1 MALSQA
7 LTKLID
13 RFYVSPVSKFCSRDF
28 FRYGVCGATNM
39 VLDALWYFVI
49 YHFVIK
55 ARYIDLIFVTISP
68 HISSLM
74 IVFPITFF
82 TGFLLNRFVA
92 FHATEQASGKQLKRY
107 ALSVVGSIIINYVC
121 MKLFVEHFNIW
132 PTPSKLLTTIVTVAY
147 SYVAAK
153 YFTFRKPKS
162 NATKQE

>member
-1 MALSQA
+1 MSLSQA

-39 VLDALWYFVI
+39 TLDAIWYFVV
-49 YHFVIK
+49 YHFIIK
-55 ARYIDLIFVTISP
+55 AQYIDLYIVNISP

-82 TGFLLNRFVA
+82 TGFLLNRYVA
-92 FHATEQASGKQLKRY
+92 FHATEQPGGKQLKRY
-107 ALSVVGSIIINYVC
+107 AVSVVGSIIINYVC
-121 MKLFVEHFNIW
+121 MKLFVEYFSIW

-147 SYVAAK
+147 SFIAAK
-153 YFTFRKPKS
+153 YFTFRKSRS
-162 NATKQE
+162 NATE

>member
-1 MALSQA
+1 MSLSQA

-39 VLDALWYFVI
+39 TLDAIWYFVV
-49 YHFVIK
+49 YHFIIK
-55 ARYIDLIFVTISP
+55 AQYIDLYVVNISP

-82 TGFLLNRFVA
+82 TGFLLNRYVA
-92 FHATEQASGKQLKRY
+92 FHATEQPGGKQLKRY
-107 ALSVVGSIIINYVC
+107 AVSVVGSIIINYVC
-121 MKLFVEHFNIW
+121 MKLFVEYFNIW

-147 SYVAAK
+147 SFIAAK
-153 YFTFRKPKS
+153 YFTFRKSKS
-162 NATKQE
+162 NTTE

>member
-1 MALSQA
+1 MSSSQA

-39 VLDALWYFVI
+39 TLDAIWYFVV
-49 YHFVIK
+49 YHFIIK
-55 ARYIDLIFVTISP
+55 AQYIDLYIVSISP

-82 TGFLLNRFVA
+82 TGFLLNRYVA
-92 FHATEQASGKQLKRY
+92 FHATEQPGGKQLKRY
-107 ALSVVGSIIINYVC
+107 AVSVVGSIIINYVC
-121 MKLFVEHFNIW
+121 MKLFVEYFNIW

-147 SYVAAK
+147 SFIAAK
-153 YFTFRKPKS
+153 YFTFRKSKS
-162 NATKQE
+162 NATE

>member
-1 MALSQA
+1 MSLSQA

-39 VLDALWYFVI
+39 TLDAIWYFVV
-49 YHFVIK
+49 YHFIIK
-55 ARYIDLIFVTISP
+55 AQYIDLYIVNISP

-82 TGFLLNRFVA
+82 TGFLLNRYVA
-92 FHATEQASGKQLKRY
+92 FHATEQPGGKQLKRY
-107 ALSVVGSIIINYVC
+107 AVSVVGSIIINYVC
-121 MKLFVEHFNIW
+121 MKLFVEYFNIW

-147 SYVAAK
+147 SFIAAK
-153 YFTFRKPKS
+153 YFTFRKSKS
-162 NATKQE
+162 NATE

>member
-1 MALSQA
+1 MSLSQA

-39 VLDALWYFVI
+39 TLDAIWYFVI
-49 YHFVIK
+49 YHFVIR
-55 ARYIDLIFVTISP
+55 ARYIDLFIVNISP
-68 HISSLM
+68 HISSLL

-82 TGFLLNRFVA
+82 TGFLLNRYVA

-121 MKLFVEHFNIW
+121 MKFFVEYLNIW
-132 PTPSKLLTTIVTVAY
+132 PTPSKMLTTVVSVAY
-147 SYVAAK
+147 SFLAAK
-153 YFTFRKPKS
+153 YYTFRKPKEQP
-162 NATKQE
+162 AQ

>member
-1 MALSQA
+1 MSLSQA

-39 VLDALWYFVI
+39 TLDAIWYFVV
-49 YHFVIK
+49 YHFIIK
-55 ARYIDLIFVTISP
+55 AQYIDLYIVSISP

-82 TGFLLNRFVA
+82 TGFLLNRYVA
-92 FHATEQASGKQLKRY
+92 FHATEQPGGKQLKRY
-107 ALSVVGSIIINYVC
+107 AVSVVGSIIINYVC
-121 MKLFVEHFNIW
+121 MKLFVEYFNIW

-147 SYVAAK
+147 SFIAAK
-153 YFTFRKPKS
+153 YFTFRKSKS
-162 NATKQE
+162 NATE